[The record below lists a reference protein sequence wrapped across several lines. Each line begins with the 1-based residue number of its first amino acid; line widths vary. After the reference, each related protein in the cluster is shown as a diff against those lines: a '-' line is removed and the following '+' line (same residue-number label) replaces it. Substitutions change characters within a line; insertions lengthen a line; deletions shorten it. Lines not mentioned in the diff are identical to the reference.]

1 MITKHRPEVVL
12 TDARMP
18 IMDGVELVRR
28 CLIDH
33 PGLPVL
39 ILTTFDDDELVHDAV
54 RAGAAGLLLKDV
66 SPERLAEAI
75 AAVRDGG
82 VVIDRGWPQWPCDRR
97 SPTADSTRWR
107 C

>member
-1 MITKHRPEVVL
+1 
-12 TDARMP
+12 
-18 IMDGVELVRR
+18 MDGVELVRR

-54 RAGAAGLLLKDV
+54 RAGAAGFLLKDV
-66 SPERLAEAI
+66 FPERLAEAI

-82 VVIDRGWPQWPCDRR
+82 VVIDPRVAAVALRPAAEA
-97 SPTADSTRWR
+97 PTPGLDPALALSLSRLGL
-107 C
+107 